1 VDDADETKNEFED
14 YSVFHFISFV
24 IAVGV
29 GVGVKTGILGV
40 GS

>member
-14 YSVFHFISFV
+14 YSVFYFISFV

-29 GVGVKTGILGV
+29 GVETGILGV